1 MPALRRLAPWALV
14 VTSLAAFGAV
24 AVEAAPAVEG
34 LARHIAS
41 SVVPTLV
48 AAETLGDQV
57 VVLNAQQAVDIPY
70 AFGDVS
76 VGSSELVKVVP
87 IRESR
92 QILIAGREVG
102 TTNVIVYN
110 TRGVRMD
117 EFEVT
122 VIPANLAKVMKNVQG
137 LLDDIEGLSF
147 KIVNDHVYI
156 QGEVSLDDE
165 LKRVEDLDE
174 REPLIESMVTLSP
187 IAQKLLASLI
197 QKEIE
202 TPGVDVRLI
211 GKKIM
216 LEGIVHSEMASKRA
230 EAIARAYYP
239 DVVNVLEVR
248 EVDRIPGRAETVVMI
263 VHFVELTKSLVTS
276 WGVEWT
282 PLAVN
287 GGVNL
292 FFQKDFYGDDTS
304 GYAAATVTSLLPR
317 LDRARRSGYARV
329 LENPTVS
336 VKSGDTA
343 HIFSGAKVPFV
354 FIENG
359 TQTVIF
365 EDVGIKLD
373 VTPYAQGSEVDLNI
387 QLEVS
392 SLGEVGTNGYPAI
405 DTSQITTSQFA
416 RAGESIVIGGLQR
429 VSDRVD
435 YNRLPE
441 NSAQADGIFTLY
453 NAKDYKKSKQQFL
466 VFVTPQIHESSSTAN
481 REIQEKFNLL
491 EVRQ

>member
-1 MPALRRLAPWALV
+1 VRRFLGRAF
-14 VTSLAAFGAV
+14 SLAAFGVATSALLYTVTAPLAPTVV
-24 AVEAAPAVEG
+24 AVEQ
-34 LARHIAS
+34 LA
-41 SVVPTLV
+41 
-48 AAETLGDQV
+48 DQV
-57 VVLNAQQAVDIPY
+57 VVVNTQQAVDVPY
-70 AFGDVS
+70 SFGDIS
-76 VGSSELVKVVP
+76 VGSSDIVKVVP
-87 IRESR
+87 LRDSK

-102 TTNVIVYN
+102 TTNIIIYN
-110 TRGVRMD
+110 TRGVRQD
-117 EFEVT
+117 EIEVT
-122 VIPANLAKVMKNVQG
+122 VIPANLAKVMKNVQA
-137 LLDDIEGLSF
+137 LLEDIEGLSF
-147 KIVNDHVYI
+147 KILNDRVYI

-165 LKRVEDLDE
+165 LERVQELDA
-174 REPLIESMVTLSP
+174 RENLVESMVTLSP

-197 QKEIE
+197 QKEIS
-202 TPGVDVRLI
+202 TPGVNVRLI

-230 EAIARAYYP
+230 EAIAKAYYP

-248 EVDRIPGRAETVVMI
+248 EVERIPGRAETIVMV

-276 WGVEWT
+276 WGVEWA
-282 PLAVN
+282 PLSVD
-287 GGVNL
+287 GGVEL
-292 FFQKDFYGDDTS
+292 FYQQDFFGDETT
-304 GYAAATVTSLLPR
+304 GYAAATITSLLPR
-317 LDRARRSGYARV
+317 IERARRSGYARV

-343 HIFSGAKVPFV
+343 HIFSGARVPFV

-365 EDVGIKLD
+365 EDVGITLD
-373 VTPYAQGSEVDLNI
+373 VTPYAQGSDVDLDINV
-387 QLEVS
+387 EVS
-392 SLGEVGTNGYPAI
+392 SLGEVATNGYPSI
-405 DTSQITTSQFA
+405 DVSEINTSQFA

-441 NSAQADGIFTLY
+441 NTAALNGIFTLY

-466 VFVTPQIHESSSTAN
+466 VFITPQIHESSGTAN

>member
-1 MPALRRLAPWALV
+1 VIRLRTIAALFLLTLAFSLAP
-14 VTSLAAFGAV
+14 
-24 AVEAAPAVEG
+24 AP
-34 LARHIAS
+34 H
-41 SVVPTLV
+41 
-48 AAETLGDQV
+48 AAETVADQV
-57 VVLNAQQAVDIPY
+57 VVVNTQQPIDIPY

-76 VGSSELVKVVP
+76 VGASEIVKIVP
-87 IRESR
+87 LRESR
-92 QILIAGREVG
+92 QILLAGREVG
-102 TTNVIVYN
+102 TTNIIVYN

-117 EFEVT
+117 EFEIT
-122 VIPANLAKVMKNVQG
+122 VIPANLAKVMKNVQD

-147 KIVNDHVYI
+147 KIMNDRVYI

-165 LKRVEDLDE
+165 LERVQTLDE
-174 REPLIESMVTLSP
+174 REALIESMVTLSP
-187 IAQKLLASLI
+187 IAQRLLASLI
-197 QKEIE
+197 QKEIG
-202 TPGVDVRLI
+202 TPGVEVRLV

-216 LEGIVHSEMASKRA
+216 LEGVVHSEMASKRA

-248 EVDRIPGRAETVVMI
+248 EVDRIPGRADTIVMI

-287 GGVNL
+287 GGAEL
-292 FFQKDFYGDDTS
+292 FFQQDFFDS
-304 GYAAATVTSLLPR
+304 ANNVGYATATITSLLPR
-317 LDRARRSGYARV
+317 IERARRSGYARV
-329 LENPTVS
+329 LENPTIS
-336 VKSGDTA
+336 VKSGDTS
-343 HIFSGAKVPFV
+343 HIFSGQKIPFV

-365 EDVGIKLD
+365 EEVGIKMD
-373 VTPYAQGSEVDLNI
+373 VTPYAQGNDVDLNI
-387 QLEVS
+387 EIEVS
-392 SLGEVGTNGYPAI
+392 SLGEVGANGYPAI
-405 DTSQITTSQFA
+405 DVSEITTSQFA
-416 RAGESIVIGGLQR
+416 RAGESLVIGGLQR
-429 VSDRVD
+429 ISDRLD

-441 NSAQADGIFTLY
+441 NATAQAEGIFSLY

-466 VFVTPQIHESSSTAN
+466 VFITPQIHESSSTAN

>member
-1 MPALRRLAPWALV
+1 LSRVVTAGLRRLLVGLALV
-14 VTSLAAFGAV
+14 SPLALLAPPLVPAS
-24 AVEAAPAVEG
+24 EAAEG
-34 LARHIAS
+34 SL
-41 SVVPTLV
+41 P
-48 AAETLGDQV
+48 DQV
-57 VVLNAQQAVDIPY
+57 IVLNTQQAIDVPY
-70 AFGDVS
+70 SFGDVS
-76 VGSSELVKVVP
+76 VGSGDIAKVVP
-87 IRESR
+87 LREAK
-92 QILIAGREVG
+92 QILIAGREIG
-102 TTNVIVYN
+102 TTNLIIYN
-110 TRGVRMD
+110 TRGARVD
-117 EFEVT
+117 EVEIT
-122 VIPANLAKVMKNVQG
+122 VIPANLAKVMKNVQA

-147 KIVNDHVYI
+147 KIMNDRVYI

-165 LKRVEDLDE
+165 LERVQDLDE
-174 REPLIESMVTLSP
+174 REPMIESMVTLSP
-187 IAQKLLASLI
+187 IAQRLLASLI
-197 QKEIE
+197 QKEIG
-202 TPGVDVRLI
+202 TPGVNVRLV

-216 LEGIVHSEMASKRA
+216 LEGVIHSEMASKRA

-248 EVDRIPGRAETVVMI
+248 EVDRIPGRAETIVMV

-276 WGVEWT
+276 WGIEWT
-282 PLAVN
+282 PLSVQ
-287 GGVNL
+287 GGL
-292 FFQKDFYGDDTS
+292 QFDFLHDFYDASAAEGT
-304 GYAAATVTSLLPR
+304 AAATITSLLPR
-317 LDRARRSGYARV
+317 LERARRSGYARV

-343 HIFSGAKVPFV
+343 HIFSGQKVPFV

-359 TQTVIF
+359 SQTVIF
-365 EDVGIKLD
+365 EDVGITLD

-387 QLEVS
+387 NVEVS

-405 DTSQITTSQFA
+405 DTSEITTSQYA

-441 NSAQADGIFTLY
+441 NSATQSEGIFSLY
-453 NAKDYKKSKQQFL
+453 NAKDYKKQKQQFL

>member
-1 MPALRRLAPWALV
+1 MSPRLAHALAALAALGALV
-14 VTSLAAFGAV
+14 CTAV
-24 AVEAAPAVEG
+24 ASRDALSGFGREMLDVAVP
-34 LARHIAS
+34 
-41 SVVPTLV
+41 PTV
-48 AAETLGDQV
+48 AADAIPDQV
-57 VVLNAQQAVDIPY
+57 VIVNSQQAVDIPY

-76 VGSSELVKVVP
+76 VGSSEFVKVVP
-87 IRESR
+87 LREAR
-92 QILIAGREVG
+92 QLLIAGREVG
-102 TTNVIVYN
+102 TTNIIVYN
-110 TRGVRMD
+110 TRGARMD

-122 VIPANLAKVMKNVQG
+122 VIPANLAKVMKNVQT

-147 KIVNDHVYI
+147 KIVNDRVYI

-165 LKRVEDLDE
+165 LKRVRELDE

-197 QKEIE
+197 QKEIA
-202 TPGVDVRLI
+202 TPGVNVRLI

-230 EAIARAYYP
+230 EAIAKAYYP

-248 EVDRIPGRAETVVMI
+248 EVERIPGRAQTVVMI

-276 WGVEWT
+276 WGIEWT
-282 PLAVN
+282 PLSVS
-287 GGVNL
+287 GGVEL
-292 FFQKDFYGDDTS
+292 FFQQDFYGSDNQ
-304 GYAAATVTSLLPR
+304 GYATATVSSLLPR
-317 LDRARRSGYARV
+317 IERARRSGYARV

-343 HIFSGAKVPFV
+343 HIFSGARVPFV
-354 FIENG
+354 FVENG

-365 EDVGIKLD
+365 EEVGITLD
-373 VTPYAQGSEVDLNI
+373 VTPYAQGSEVDLDI
-387 QLEVS
+387 DIEVS

-405 DTSQITTSQFA
+405 DTSEIRTSQFA
-416 RAGESIVIGGLQR
+416 RAGESIVVGGLQR

-441 NSAQADGIFTLY
+441 NAASSSEGIFTLY

-466 VFVTPQIHESSSTAN
+466 VFITPQIHESSSTAN